1 MNRQGTFLDQV
12 VLPGQL
18 KTLYQPILSFASGP
32 PRLLGLECLTRGPSG
47 TNFEIADVLF
57 EYARRKRREELVD
70 AACAR
75 AALQNAGAAGEMAKL
90 FINVHA
96 STLGKNQFFIDSLE
110 EACVQQPFP
119 LSSVVIEVVE
129 HTPCWNRG
137 EFARSVTRLRD
148 LGVQLAVDDM
158 GVAYSSFAMILDT
171 APEFLKI
178 DMYITRTCTD
188 DPLRRAMIKSFQ
200 HLAEGCRAELIAEG
214 IETKEE
220 MQVVMDLGVYNL
232 QGYLFS
238 KPKPSA
244 EIVRF
249 ACEDPRLGSLP
260 CVVQERSTSAF
271 AGQL

>member
-1 MNRQGTFLDQV
+1 VNPQGTFLDQV

-70 AACAR
+70 AACMR
-75 AALQNAGAAGEMAKL
+75 AALQNAGKACDMAKL

-96 STLGKNQFFIDSLE
+96 STLGRNQFFVDSLE
-110 EACVQQPFP
+110 EACIQQPFP
-119 LSSVVIEVVE
+119 LSSLVIEVVE

-178 DMYITRTCTD
+178 DMYITRTCTE

-200 HLAEGCRAELIAEG
+200 HLAEGCQSELIAEG

-238 KPKPSA
+238 MPKQSA
-244 EIVRF
+244 EISHF
-249 ACEDPRLGSLP
+249 ICEDPRLGPLTS
-260 CVVQERSTSAF
+260 VVPERSAATF